1 MSMTRIKK
9 IQEIV
14 GVVADGYLGKDTAK
28 AILNYMGII
37 PVGNTLT
44 DFAKQ
49 IQKGVGLT
57 GKDIDGAIGP
67 QTLTKIEDYLSY
79 KLIPLSAG
87 TSLVISNLSL
97 DKIIEFEIS
106 SPSTYTN
113 KYRNPIWP
121 GGESGVTIG
130 IGYDLGY
137 NTLSDFKNTWG
148 NYISA
153 ADITLLSKVI
163 GLKGYAAK
171 NKLATVKQVDIPF
184 ETAKSIFYL
193 YTLGRYAKYV
203 RTIYPKA
210 HLLPPDAQ
218 GALLSLVFN
227 RGYSLNGNSRSE
239 MKNIQ
244 NYIEPQN
251 LTKIASEIRSMKRLW
266 PTVKGLLARRETEAV
281 MIENADFRILR
292 ENQILV

>member
-9 IQEIV
+9 IQEII

-28 AILNYMGII
+28 AILIYMDIV
-37 PVGNTLT
+37 PVGNTLS
-44 DFAKQ
+44 DYAKQ
-49 IQKGVGLT
+49 IQKNLGLT
-57 GKDIDGAIGP
+57 GKDVDGAIGP
-67 QTLTKIEDYLSY
+67 QTLTKIEDYLST

-87 TSLVISNLSL
+87 TSLIISNLAL

-106 SPSTYTN
+106 SPSTYTS
-113 KYRNPIWP
+113 KYRNPTWP

-137 NTLSDFKNTWG
+137 NTVSDFRNTWG

-153 ADITLLSKVI
+153 SDLNLLSKVV
-163 GLKGYAAK
+163 GLKGNAAK
-171 NKLATVKQVDIPF
+171 NKLSSVKQVDIPF

-203 RTIYPKA
+203 RNIYPKA
-210 HLLPPDAQ
+210 HQLPPDAQ

-227 RGYSLNGNSRSE
+227 RGYSLTGDSRRE

-244 NYIEPQN
+244 NFIDPQN
-251 LTKIASEIRSMKRLW
+251 LSKIANEIRSMKRLW
-266 PTVKGLLARRETEAV
+266 PNVKGLIARRETEALLV
-281 MIENADFRILR
+281 EDADFRILR
-292 ENQILV
+292 ENQINV